1 MQKRSINS
9 LLYMCVLYTYFY
21 GKCYS
26 SSSIWRPASFTFFS
40 ASFSCSLDKLMP
52 VYLHP
57 VRLTTSIAKLPQQH
71 GNTQSQE
78 FHASL
83 QFLPKFIG
91 KALFSSQTNARPGW
105 HIFREKFF
113 FFLITLLDDPGDQ
126 YSVVI
131 LPIII

>member
-1 MQKRSINS
+1 
-9 LLYMCVLYTYFY
+9 MCVLYTYFY

-71 GNTQSQE
+71 ANTQSQQ
-78 FHASL
+78 FRASL

-91 KALFSSQTNARPGW
+91 KALFSSQTNARLGW
-105 HIFREKFF
+105 HIFREKFYF
-113 FFLITLLDDPGDQ
+113 IFIFY
-126 YSVVI
+126 YSIRWSRGSI
-131 LPIII
+131 LSCNPANYYIGIWSVKEL